1 MKLIITEEE
10 RSRIL
15 GMHKSVISKQFLTEA
30 IDAEGTVSQIMN
42 QVAGILNKEIDLKI
56 KQNPQFPQAKL
67 TVQRVTSGDRVLY
80 KFMYGN
86 TQVGEAQDIS
96 IMLTQGGPR
105 LIGNSI
111 IQAFNIN
118 FNKNLPKT
126 LQQLPQPGL
135 KAAVDGWVA
144 GFQPQPQKPGAAQ
157 PQPVKKP

>member
-1 MKLIITEEE
+1 
-10 RSRIL
+10 
-15 GMHKSVISKQFLTEA
+15 
-30 IDAEGTVSQIMN
+30 
-42 QVAGILNKEIDLKI
+42 
-56 KQNPQFPQAKL
+56 
-67 TVQRVTSGDRVLY
+67 
-80 KFMYGN
+80 MYGN
-86 TQVGEAQDIS
+86 TQVGEVQDIS

-157 PQPVKKP
+157 SQPVKKP